1 MRTLGAWTQIVQ
13 PIITQ
18 ACVVKRTT
26 WQIARAH
33 CVWRSKRK
41 LLRSR
46 GKGEDMAWYSPSC
59 PRPCKTP
66 LPSLKT
72 NRLSK
77 TLQRMAWITKKE
89 ETRGHYTAKMPWHH
103 PYILYSALHNYRDWI
118 FSDFLH
124 FGPLLGHTICCAH
137 EKHTK
142 MISNLFW
149 SKWSN

>member
-13 PIITQ
+13 PIISQ

-89 ETRGHYTAKMPWHH
+89 ETRGHYTAKMHKATWHH
-103 PYILYSALHNYRDWI
+103 PYIFVLLFIIWDKDIAIPILGWRPICWHNVWNNRG
-118 FSDFLH
+118 F
-124 FGPLLGHTICCAH
+124 P
-137 EKHTK
+137 EKA
-142 MISNLFW
+142 
-149 SKWSN
+149 